1 MKILHITY
9 SDKYGGA
16 NIAAARIHNAMLK
29 NKQNSYLLVI
39 DKKNN
44 LKKTI
49 QYKYFLNFITKK
61 LRPYIE
67 KLFLFFFRLK
77 EKSSLNIL
85 NSNISSY
92 VNKNKFDVINL
103 HWVNNEMMSLKDIPK
118 LNGKVF
124 WTLHDTW
131 PIDYF
136 FHYPNKEYN
145 FKKKFNL
152 SLLIKNKINYL
163 NIKKISLICPSNWMK
178 AYAKKN
184 QIIKNCKITVIRNPI
199 NLKFWKPLN
208 VKKEEKKI
216 ILFGSVNVSTD
227 KRKGLKL
234 FLEKLKKISKNIPEF
249 KLLIFGDEFI
259 DEFDYG
265 FEIINLGYLDKY
277 KLRLYYNKANVY
289 IINST
294 QDNLPNTAIEAMAC
308 GTPVITVKN
317 NGLKEIIRKEKNGI
331 VLNNFSNIELIKSI
345 NWSFKNQNKLLINKI
360 IRQSFSEKEISRK
373 YIRYY
378 KLNG

>member
-118 LNGKVF
+118 VQGKVF
-124 WTLHDTW
+124 WTLHHMANRL
-131 PIDYF
+131 F
-136 FHYPNKEYN
+136 FS
-145 FKKKFNL
+145 L
-152 SLLIKNKINYL
+152 SK
-163 NIKKISLICPSNWMK
+163 
-178 AYAKKN
+178 
-184 QIIKNCKITVIRNPI
+184 
-199 NLKFWKPLN
+199 
-208 VKKEEKKI
+208 
-216 ILFGSVNVSTD
+216 
-227 KRKGLKL
+227 
-234 FLEKLKKISKNIPEF
+234 
-249 KLLIFGDEFI
+249 
-259 DEFDYG
+259 
-265 FEIINLGYLDKY
+265 
-277 KLRLYYNKANVY
+277 
-289 IINST
+289 
-294 QDNLPNTAIEAMAC
+294 
-308 GTPVITVKN
+308 
-317 NGLKEIIRKEKNGI
+317 
-331 VLNNFSNIELIKSI
+331 
-345 NWSFKNQNKLLINKI
+345 
-360 IRQSFSEKEISRK
+360 
-373 YIRYY
+373 
-378 KLNG
+378 